1 MNTHPVL
8 LKLARQGDP
17 RAIAALMNDALRE
30 QEIWVKASRH
40 DRSLQ
45 IMLKAPRA
53 LDQSTCIAF
62 LRWGMARLQSATI
75 DHIHLYAWQSYGD
88 FPDWVT
94 DFALDL
100 ALEPSEP
107 QPAHAAAI
115 EEFDAALKISEVAP
129 KHSRE
134 KEIGRDG
141 ARITEA
147 TEPAQKLVSSEPTSP
162 GLAPPELALVRRP
175 AKAVKFG
182 VVVVVALMLYFV
194 AASV

>member
-17 RAIAALMNDALRE
+17 RAIAALMNDALRD
-30 QEIWVKASRH
+30 QEVWVKAARH

-45 IMLKAPRA
+45 VMLKAPRA
-53 LDQSTCIAF
+53 LDQSTCITF

-107 QPAHAAAI
+107 QSAPTAAI
-115 EEFDAALKISEVAP
+115 EESGSALKISEAAP
-129 KHSRE
+129 RTIPKA
-134 KEIGRDG
+134 I
-141 ARITEA
+141 
-147 TEPAQKLVSSEPTSP
+147 PAGEENAGSA
-162 GLAPPELALVRRP
+162 APVPALERAAPELALVRRP

-182 VVVVVALMLYFV
+182 VAIGVALMLYFAV
-194 AASV
+194 ASV

>member
-30 QEIWVKASRH
+30 QDIWVKATRN

-45 IMLKAPRA
+45 VMLKAPRA
-53 LDQSTCIAF
+53 LNQSTCVAF
-62 LRWGMARLQSATI
+62 LRWGMARLQSVTI
-75 DHIHLYAWQSYGD
+75 DHIYLYAWQTYGD

-94 DFALDL
+94 DFS
-100 ALEPSEP
+100 LEQPEPRPTESET
-107 QPAHAAAI
+107 I
-115 EEFDAALKISEVAP
+115 EVAVSAATP
-129 KHSRE
+129 TTVS
-134 KEIGRDG
+134 GTVP
-141 ARITEA
+141 RIDPT
-147 TEPAQKLVSSEPTSP
+147 VSAASAAKVAAPDVA
-162 GLAPPELALVRRP
+162 LADISLVRPSQP

-194 AASV
+194 VASV